1 MSTPIASVK
10 VTLDKAQAERDASS
24 FSAHVKDAMTPIQG
38 LSASFGKF
46 SSGLS
51 EFGGKA
57 SAVWGTIK
65 SAYEGAEAVLQRIVG
80 IYNSDAVAGAVEEER
95 AQLRLATALRLR
107 GEAGAELSS
116 QHAEQAEALERVL
129 GLQAGETVAL
139 TSQLV
144 LLGVQTERLQ
154 EARNAT
160 IGLAEVTGKNL
171 HTAARDVAAVLRGET
186 TRAIKQLGLDGM
198 DAESILARLA
208 GNMGLAEERA
218 DSFGGRI
225 ERMNANIDD
234 MLEPLGEAVTKS
246 ATWSGGLDTL
256 RLSALGVKEVLGDLA
271 DTLVNNF
278 LTGAAGDA
286 LDYLAAPL
294 RVRGFEAEAEARD
307 KLARATREQSRAEED
322 RIRAQ
327 QAAGGGFVGQLNARV
342 FGGLNF
348 DDDAAVVT
356 GQSDISKQAAAR
368 AKVAAKAAKDEA
380 DRVWKSGLADYTDT
394 LVGPIDPDLEQF
406 RKADAIQQ
414 IAQDSARAHQ
424 KALTDIEIAA
434 NNQRFDAQLDAFDKR
449 EAATREQARKE
460 VAMAGEVAQFSAA
473 AFSSIGASLG
483 NAAASG
489 QDAGD
494 ALLGVL
500 GNIVAQLGGALIAFG
515 VTAIAAGTIGTT
527 VPFLGTTLGG
537 PPAIAAGIAAIAV
550 GTALTAGGAYISAQ
564 MSGGGGAS
572 SGGGG
577 AGNRGRLVD
586 ATSGSRTLADQP
598 QSAGARGGGDRNATF
613 IVQVTGGV
621 WGMDSPRALRDLLD
635 QDARRRPVR
644 RGAS

>member
-160 IGLAEVTGKNL
+160 IGLAEVTGKDL

-186 TRAIKQLGLDGM
+186 TRAIKRLGLDGM

-278 LTGAAGDA
+278 ITGAAGDA
-286 LDYLAAPL
+286 LDYLTAPL
-294 RVRGFEAEAEARD
+294 RLRGFEAEAEARD

-322 RIRAQ
+322 RIRAL
-327 QAAGGGFVGQLNARV
+327 QAAGGGFVGELNARV

-348 DDDAAVVT
+348 DDDPAVVT
-356 GQSDISKQAAAR
+356 GQSSESKAATARAESAAR
-368 AKVAAKAAKDEA
+368 AAEQQAQKDEEFRQKARDDVRRDVEERARILTTLAEATAEAEAAVEDRRQRMLLDRQIAGNEVRFQAEVAAVAKRQQQRDEETVQIA
-380 DRVWKSGLADYTDT
+380 TFARMG
-394 LVGPIDPDLEQF
+394 
-406 RKADAIQQ
+406 ADAIGSF
-414 IAQDSARAHQ
+414 AGTLGAALGRA
-424 KALTDIEIAA
+424 
-434 NNQRFDAQLDAFDKR
+434 
-449 EAATREQARKE
+449 AAT
-460 VAMAGEVAQFSAA
+460 
-473 AFSSIGASLG
+473 
-483 NAAASG
+483 G

-500 GNIVAQLGGALIAFG
+500 GGIVSQIGGALIG
-515 VTAIAAGTIGTT
+515 LGTAAVAGGTLGTIVPFLAPATGGPLGIAAG
-527 VPFLGTTLGG
+527 L
-537 PPAIAAGIAAIAV
+537 AAIGV
-550 GTALTAGGAYISAQ
+550 GTALTAGGAFISASI
-564 MSGGGGAS
+564 SGGGGS
-572 SGGGG
+572 TNGGG
-577 AGNRGRLVD
+577 NTR
-586 ATSGSRTLADQP
+586 TPSPPRTLADQP
-598 QSAGARGGGDRNATF
+598 QNAGARGGDRNATF
-613 IVQVTGGV
+613 VVQVTGGV